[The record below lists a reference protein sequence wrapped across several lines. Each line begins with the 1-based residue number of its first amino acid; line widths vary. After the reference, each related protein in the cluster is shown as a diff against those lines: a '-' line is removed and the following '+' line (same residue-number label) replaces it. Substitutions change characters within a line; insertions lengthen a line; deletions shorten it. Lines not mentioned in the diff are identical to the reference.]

1 MMKMHV
7 MTRWMLAP
15 VLALGLIGPGEALAQ
30 DATLADI
37 RQELTVLFVEVQR
50 LRRELSTTGGA
61 TPGVGGG
68 DTFDRI
74 TAIESELQ
82 RLTGKTEELEFRIGR
97 VIDDGTNR
105 IGDLEFRLCEL
116 EEGCDIGA
124 LGDTPTL
131 GGGDAPSVPAIV
143 PAPSTQPQ
151 TQLATNEQADF
162 ERAQAALASGD
173 FRAAADQFATFNE
186 TYPGGPLALEATLR
200 RGEALEGL
208 GDVRE
213 AARAYLAA
221 FTLDQQN
228 PLAPDALFRLGNA
241 LGRLGQA
248 AEACVTL
255 GEVAIRFPGAAA
267 VADAQSAMRNIGCS

>member
-1 MMKMHV
+1 MV
-7 MTRWMLAP
+7 
-15 VLALGLIGPGEALAQ
+15 VVLGLSAPMGAVAQ

-37 RQELTVLFVEVQR
+37 RQELNILFVEVQK
-50 LRRELSTTGGA
+50 LKRELSTTGGA
-61 TPGVGGG
+61 VPNVGTG

-74 TAIESELQ
+74 AAIESELQ
-82 RLTGKTEELEFRIGR
+82 RLTGKSEELEFRIGR
-97 VIDDGTNR
+97 VISDGTNR

-116 EEGCDIGA
+116 ETGCDIGA

-131 GGGDAPSVPAIV
+131 GGGA
-143 PAPSTQPQ
+143 APSTPAIAPAPPTQPE

-173 FRAAADQFATFNE
+173 FRSAADQFATFNE
-186 TYPGGPLALEATLR
+186 TYPGGPLAIEATLR

-213 AARAYLAA
+213 GARAYLAA
-221 FTLDQQN
+221 FTLDQQG
-228 PLAPDALFRLGNA
+228 PLAADALYRLGAA
-241 LGRLGQA
+241 LGRLGQS

-255 GEVAIRFPGAAA
+255 GEVGIRFPGAPA
-267 VADAQSAMRNIGCS
+267 VANAADAMRNIGCS